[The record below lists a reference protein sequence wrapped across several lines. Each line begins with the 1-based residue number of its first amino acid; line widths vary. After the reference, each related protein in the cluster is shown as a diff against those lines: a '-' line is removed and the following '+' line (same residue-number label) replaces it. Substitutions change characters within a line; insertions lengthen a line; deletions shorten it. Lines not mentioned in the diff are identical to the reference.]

1 MPLEA
6 SRKKES
12 TEEVMGNIG
21 INLNNCDLARYEQ
34 KAIEVQ
40 RCKMI
45 KGNTAIDV
53 ALDNGKTTPSDTVR
67 M

>member
-1 MPLEA
+1 
-6 SRKKES
+6 
-12 TEEVMGNIG
+12 MGNIG
-21 INLNNCDLARYEQ
+21 INLNNYDLARYEE